1 MMGAWFSHPT
11 KTLVRWTELT
21 VPSSCDVLW
30 LKLKPNGRGRRFACP
45 ERAGRGGS
53 SKETPD
59 LPGQAGTRY
68 ARLMAQGKGMV
79 GARRFEL
86 RTSCAQ
92 GRRASLSKPSRCN
105 MFSEKS
111 AVSIMESLC
120 LAAFGCARL
129 IVGSLQ
135 KSLQPLATKNFP
147 SPADQ

>member
-1 MMGAWFSHPT
+1 MMGAWFSHPA

-53 SKETPD
+53 SKETAD

-68 ARLMAQGKGMV
+68 ARLMAQGKEMV

-92 GRRASLSKPSRCN
+92 GRRAT
-105 MFSEKS
+105 
-111 AVSIMESLC
+111 
-120 LAAFGCARL
+120 RL
-129 IVGSLQ
+129 RYA
-135 KSLQPLATKNFP
+135 PTNEF
-147 SPADQ
+147 